1 VTSEIKHTIELG
13 DILGVEFEC
22 KNCKGKIVLPLD
34 TTRGFTDCPLC
45 GEVWLSNGSFEENS
59 IRKLLSIFKGAQSG
73 AMKSTAFS
81 LRIQIAPPLKL

>member
-1 VTSEIKHTIELG
+1 VTFETKHMIELS

-45 GEVWLSNGSFEENS
+45 GEVWLSNGSLEENS
-59 IRKLLSIFKGAQSG
+59 IRKLLGIFKGAQCG
-73 AMKSTAFS
+73 AMKSKTFS
-81 LRIQIAPPLKL
+81 LRIQIASPPKL